1 MADILSF
8 PSGGARASVPLP
20 PAPLARPRGLHGVQR
35 RRFMDFGEL
44 TSRLGLDAYV
54 DRRTQI
60 EKLRLLHD
68 QAGMPSPHNP
78 HSRAGRLLF
87 GADAIHAG
95 SLWERGRML
104 TWLDNPIGPDGDPG
118 TAPADPAFTY
128 PDTAE
133 REVARLMDRARNMCS
148 RAKRA

>member
-1 MADILSF
+1 MAEILSF
-8 PSGGARASVPLP
+8 PTDRARAIPPRPAVVP
-20 PAPLARPRGLHGVQR
+20 ATRRGLHGVQL
-35 RRFMDFGEL
+35 RRFMDFAEL
-44 TSRLGLDAYV
+44 TGRLGLDLFV

-68 QAGMPSPHNP
+68 QAGMPPPHNP
-78 HSRAGRLLF
+78 HSRSGRLLF

-118 TAPADPAFTY
+118 STAADPAY
-128 PDTAE
+128 IHPDVAE
-133 REVARLMDRARNMCS
+133 REVARLMDRARGMC
-148 RAKRA
+148 AKATPA

>member
-1 MADILSF
+1 MSNILSF
-8 PSGGARASVPLP
+8 PTNRARAVSPLP
-20 PAPLARPRGLHGVQR
+20 VVVPAHSRGLHGVQL
-35 RRFMDFGEL
+35 RRFMDFAEL
-44 TSRLGLDAYV
+44 TARLGLDLYA

-68 QAGMPSPHNP
+68 QAGMPPPHNP

-104 TWLDNPIGPDGDPG
+104 MWLDNPIGPDGDPG
-118 TAPADPAFTY
+118 TAAAH
-128 PDTAE
+128 PDYIHPDVAE
-133 REVARLMDRARNMCS
+133 REVARLMDRAAGMCAKAN
-148 RAKRA
+148 RA